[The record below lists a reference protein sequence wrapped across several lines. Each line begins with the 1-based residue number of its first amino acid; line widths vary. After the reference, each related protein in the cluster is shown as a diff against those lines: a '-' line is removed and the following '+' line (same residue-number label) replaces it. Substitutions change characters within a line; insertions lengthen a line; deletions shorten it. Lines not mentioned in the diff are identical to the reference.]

1 MLFFSLFRDFL
12 RPCEALCQMKKQQI
26 KIKCWIWCLRT
37 VYYNM
42 QCAKIIF
49 QKIPPSYSR
58 ALWDCHVL
66 ARELTDQFKK
76 ITKSCQ
82 SKIDSFYSK
91 TSLNQSPDIISALS
105 HKAYTI
111 SALSRKAESNSALSR
126 KAESISERSQTDY
139 LLLS

>member
-1 MLFFSLFRDFL
+1 MPNEKATDQNKMLDLVSQNSLLQHAMCQNYFSKN
-12 RPCEALCQMKKQQI
+12 P
-26 KIKCWIWCLRT
+26 
-37 VYYNM
+37 
-42 QCAKIIF
+42 
-49 QKIPPSYSR
+49 SR